1 MATPFWK
8 MLSTNQNLWPVSGPG
23 GGIVQIFEKGSGQ
36 SLGAFAVESCPDFAV
51 KFKGLVTSIPKTSK
65 QLEAKAVA
73 SPSLAREIRAA
84 LSQLGVS
91 VLKIVDRE
99 GNFEIRYSSQDQKLL
114 VTAAGLEI
122 APAPEAPA
130 QPVPAPVSRPPRTG
144 KIRVLVVDD
153 SSTIRKILEK
163 ILRSDPEIEV
173 VASVGLPSEAEAAI
187 QKFRPDVITLDIHM
201 PEMNGVELLKRYMPK
216 FPIPTVMISS
226 ISMEEGPLVLNALE
240 AGAVDYVQKPGANE
254 IATVSPII
262 IGKVKMAAGARLL
275 VPQERPR
282 VRATNSAGPVD
293 FKRMIVIGSSTGG
306 TEAIK
311 EVFVRLPD
319 QIPPILVVQHIPSVF
334 SKALAERLNS
344 LCPFS
349 IVEGKEGETVEPN
362 KIIIAPGGKQMRI
375 KKSGPGFVIGIDDAE
390 PVNRHKPSVDYLFDS
405 VAKLCGP
412 EVVGVILTG
421 MGSDG
426 AKGLLELKK
435 KGCVTIAQDEASCVV
450 YGMPQAAFKLGAT
463 QKMVPLL
470 EIPEFLMREVSAK
483 KKDRKAG

>member
-1 MATPFWK
+1 M
-8 MLSTNQNLWPVSGPG
+8 
-23 GGIVQIFEKGSGQ
+23 
-36 SLGAFAVESCPDFAV
+36 
-51 KFKGLVTSIPKTSK
+51 
-65 QLEAKAVA
+65 
-73 SPSLAREIRAA
+73 
-84 LSQLGVS
+84 
-91 VLKIVDRE
+91 
-99 GNFEIRYSSQDQKLL
+99 
-114 VTAAGLEI
+114 
-122 APAPEAPA
+122 
-130 QPVPAPVSRPPRTG
+130 
-144 KIRVLVVDD
+144 
-153 SSTIRKILEK
+153 
-163 ILRSDPEIEV
+163 
-173 VASVGLPSEAEAAI
+173 
-187 QKFRPDVITLDIHM
+187 
-201 PEMNGVELLKRYMPK
+201 
-216 FPIPTVMISS
+216 
-226 ISMEEGPLVLNALE
+226 
-240 AGAVDYVQKPGANE
+240 
-254 IATVSPII
+254 
-262 IGKVKMAAGARLL
+262 
-275 VPQERPR
+275 PQERPR
-282 VRATNSAGPVD
+282 VRATNNAGPVD

-306 TEAIK
+306 TEALK

-344 LCPFS
+344 LCSFS

-375 KKSGPGFVIGIDDAE
+375 KKSGTGFVVAIDDAE

-426 AKGLLELKK
+426 AKGLLDLKL